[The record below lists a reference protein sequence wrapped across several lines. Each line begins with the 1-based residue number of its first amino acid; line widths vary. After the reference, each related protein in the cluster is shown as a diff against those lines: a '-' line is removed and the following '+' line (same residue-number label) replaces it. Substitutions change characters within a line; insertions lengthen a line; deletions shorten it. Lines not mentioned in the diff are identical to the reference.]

1 MLAKTLVV
9 ALLLGILVS
18 LFSGMYFLVKDTGPS
33 KRTVRA
39 LTMRVALS
47 LTLIIFLIIAAGLGW
62 IHPHS
67 LAH

>member
-9 ALLLGILVS
+9 ALLLGILAS
-18 LFSGMYFLVKDTGPS
+18 LFTGMYFLIKDTGRS

-39 LTMRVALS
+39 LTFRVGLS
-47 LTLIIFLIIAAGLGW
+47 LTLIVFLIIAAGLGW